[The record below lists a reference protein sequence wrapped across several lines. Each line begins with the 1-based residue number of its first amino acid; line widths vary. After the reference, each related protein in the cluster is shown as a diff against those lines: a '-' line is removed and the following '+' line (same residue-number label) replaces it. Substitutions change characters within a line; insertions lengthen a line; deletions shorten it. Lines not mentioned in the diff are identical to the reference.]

1 VSAVPTM
8 IGRDRED
15 ARDLA
20 ERNRRTAGWLVLWV
34 VFLVLVSVVVIWVKN

>member
-1 VSAVPTM
+1 MV

-15 ARDLA
+15 ARELA
-20 ERNRRTAGWLVLWV
+20 ERNRRTARWLVAWI